1 MSDPGLWDKVE
12 VMAKVYGPMA
22 LILMYM
28 FYKDWQDRK
37 ERITKDKQLQAELAK
52 VNSMVTRTLVQ
63 MVSEYNTAIKQAN
76 VDRHDLARIMR
87 DLRDVLKSV
96 AAKAQTEII
105 QAVQSVDSALE
116 REHDKLHKVN
126 IDVNQAG
133 STSDLYPTIQEH
145 K

>member
-1 MSDPGLWDKVE
+1 
-12 VMAKVYGPMA
+12 
-22 LILMYM
+22 
-28 FYKDWQDRK
+28 
-37 ERITKDKQLQAELAK
+37 
-52 VNSMVTRTLVQ
+52 
-63 MVSEYNTAIKQAN
+63 
-76 VDRHDLARIMR
+76 MR

-126 IDVNQAG
+126 IDTNQAG
-133 STSDLYPTIQEH
+133 STSDLYPTIQER